1 MNLEMMLTSR
11 RDKVFGIFMAFALSN
26 SVLGAAAAGSSFRW
40 LQNRDNAQYAAQYA
54 DVIDHTAILQ
64 TDLAKVATIIVVFT
78 ILVFILAC
86 INRWIYRP
94 AGKRQG
100 VYRVLT
106 VLSDAIMLRPI
117 FAILPPIRYAV
128 MTKTT
133 NLMLF
138 GICGYYLIS
147 AAVTIFL
154 SSRVVFIPARG
165 ARKMEG

>member
-1 MNLEMMLTSR
+1 MLTSR
-11 RDKVFGIFMAFALSN
+11 RNKAFSIFMAFALSN
-26 SVLGAAAAGSSFRW
+26 SVLGAAAAENSIRC
-40 LQNRDNAQYAAQYA
+40 LQNRDNAHYAAQYA

-64 TDLAKVATIIVVFT
+64 TDLAKVATIIVVFA

-106 VLSDAIMLRPI
+106 VLSDAVMLRPV
-117 FAILPPIRYAV
+117 FAILPPVRYAV
-128 MTKTT
+128 ITETI

-138 GICGYYLIS
+138 GVCGYYLIS

-154 SSRVVFIPARG
+154 SSRVVFIPARV